1 VHLIQ
6 LQHQSSGRR
15 VALVRDDVLILINR
29 YTTVFDLAKS
39 AIEQHTSI
47 PSLVKQNESNDHI
60 PYSPVYLGNAEW
72 KILPA
77 FDHPGDPR
85 ACMLSGTG
93 LTHKTSALKR
103 QHMHEAQSVSAP
115 TDSMIM
121 YQWGLEGGKP
131 GPGKIGIQPEW
142 FYKGNGS
149 QLKAHLDPLVVPN
162 YAHDGG
168 EEPEI
173 AAVYLIDG
181 EGKPFRVGYATANEF
196 ADHAMEKKN
205 YLYLAPSK
213 IRNCSLGPELVIEGN
228 FSSISGRVSIIRD
241 GKSIWEKSIQTGE
254 EHITHSL
261 ENLEYHHFKYD
272 NHRLPWDA
280 HIHFMGADAF
290 SYGAG
295 VTLEHGDM
303 MSIYWDGMGKALLNP
318 LQVDLRKEEMI
329 SVGKLY

>member
-1 VHLIQ
+1 MHLIQ
-6 LQHQSSGRR
+6 LQHQSTGRR
-15 VALVRDDVLILINR
+15 IALVREDLLILINQ

-39 AIEQHTSI
+39 AIENNTSI
-47 PSLVKQNESNDHI
+47 PLLIQKNESNEQI
-60 PYSPVYLGNAEW
+60 SYPLVYQGFTDW

-77 FDHPGDPR
+77 IDHPRDPR
-85 ACMLSGTG
+85 GCMLSGTG
-93 LTHKTSALKR
+93 LTHKTSAVNR
-103 QHMHEAQSVSAP
+103 QNMHEVQSISAP
-115 TDSMIM
+115 TDSIII
-121 YQWGLEGGKP
+121 YRWGLEGGKP

-173 AAVYLIDG
+173 AGIYLING
-181 EGKPFRVGYATANEF
+181 EGKPFRIGYAIANEF
-196 ADHAMEKKN
+196 ADHTMEKKN

-213 IRNCSLGPELVIEGN
+213 IRNCSLGPELVIDGN
-228 FSSISGRVSIIRD
+228 FKSVTGKVSIVRQ
-241 GKSIWEKSIQTGE
+241 GKNIWEKSIHTGE
-254 EHITHSL
+254 DHITHSL

-272 NHRLPWDA
+272 NHRLPWDV

-295 VTLEHGDM
+295 VTLEPGDV
-303 MSIYWDGMGKALLNP
+303 MSIHWQGMGKALLNP
-318 LQVDLRKEEMI
+318 LKVDSRSEEMI